1 VEFIDTSENKTGGFI
16 DSQDVYGPEFV
27 RPPNVDNEAILKG
40 NETPEEASERI
51 NSQAS
56 MSFKRKVT
64 RAIDNKEDTI
74 ELAEVISDGENK
86 LFGIYNKDDLY
97 IEDDVLSRSEGYTA
111 TQTRYYKN
119 LQILTEEMEQA
130 AVEQE
135 GKSYIGYGID
145 LIDREILRATAFGWY
160 ENLTN
165 RTAREGDRLLST
177 LFDTADPKEM
187 RRFAKEYVD
196 DIRKEGLGKDNAFAY
211 AQMVREVYG
220 KGYNPDASWDRI
232 FGTLDLLGFVG
243 VVGKTAS
250 IARGISKV
258 ASLKSTTVATRA
270 GNLGGVEEA
279 NKVADNLHSKDIDP
293 LNTANLQSSSVDL
306 NGGGV
311 RPSAGWA
318 QKIKD
323 TNDIVATVIKG
334 EATGAVPTAAR
345 IVDQEALKVAAVE
358 KFTRTFK
365 YNLYDTRFN
374 PIDTQTSSIDFLI
387 GKGTDGTA
395 FKPLKSGE
403 APSGARKIAEKT
415 DGEVIPLDPDN
426 LSLGYVVKVSEAA
439 DLSSG
444 LKGRLDTKLVQNAWT
459 KTIGKLYDNKY
470 VASAATRDVSELNT
484 LALRSA
490 AADKYLSKTGNK
502 KKEIIAKLN
511 YDDTNMLNGV
521 LATLRDGPESV
532 LRKEWSETNFK
543 AHWVGKTNEQP
554 SQEVLDAFKASQDL
568 SDAAYFFTSQEILKS
583 YISKGFKNSVQVA
596 EGIFLPARRTTL
608 SKLPDDAKVLDNMN
622 GVKLYAKEVDDI
634 PQDTVVWE
642 LNSPWS
648 GQDYVI
654 LPSTVRVIE
663 PSDVLGYSAYG
674 RRTNPLAKYFLFL
687 TGGKGVKTILTAFS
701 DQTAQLATKELQ
713 AIQAAY
719 KTDKIT
725 DESITEVIQAN
736 NSWSPSINT
745 KADMDKWLTANK
757 IDITEGNIGSKLRD
771 DTIEDPFDKVFNGES
786 VEEYVH
792 NQMARS
798 DTPLTEYG
806 GSSAYNPSPLSSIV
820 DQYGSAAHQ
829 YASSVYTHRA
839 MQGWIEQVRLMKK
852 EGVNIGVEVGQGSNF
867 KKLFLTAKVVGSSPE
882 AGRMRELQQIVKNRL
897 GMTSNLQDQM
907 KVIADEVTEQVYDAW
922 GLKVNLEGSEAL
934 LLKTGFFSAF
944 SFNLS
949 QAYLQSSQILNA
961 AAILGLDVA
970 SRALTGSSIL
980 RVVMSGTDD
989 IATESLGLKGL
1000 AKAIKLSEEDTVD
1013 LAELFRQ
1020 VLPNEVMGDSIEL
1033 AASTGALTGKSSRN
1047 TFGRVGFKASKVG
1060 KAIFNVGLKP
1070 FNFGEST
1077 AKSNGFMGAALEFKK
1092 ANPDVSFL
1100 SEEAINYIVTRTE
1113 TLTQNMSNTSR
1124 SALQSGVGKVPTQWL
1139 SYFFRTTEQVFVGRD
1154 LTKAERA
1161 KLGFIT
1167 MPFFGFTGLGGG
1179 FLAEKVAETFDLDPN
1194 DDTDKALFIT
1204 MKYGVMDG
1212 FLNHF
1217 TPFDVALSE
1226 RMAPIPAF
1234 YDIIDKFT
1242 EENVLT
1248 AIGGPSGSI
1257 VYTGG
1262 EALFNLVNN
1271 LVNGQTSTLT
1281 EDSLRILRNFSGI
1294 NSVAKA
1300 VGIIADDTYRNRK
1313 GLRVPVEVGLSDA
1326 LISILGFTPLQV
1338 TEYYNQMGR
1347 TFDLGKNNKAL
1358 KKEVLSKSKLA
1369 WSIYGKDPERASQI
1383 LRDTRTLVSKSP
1395 LSYNRKTDLLRLL
1408 TPTVDDYS
1416 FILRTLYENDKG
1428 TAARWA
1434 SQLLQKD

>member
-1 VEFIDTSENKTGGFI
+1 MEFIDTSENKTGGFI

-64 RAIDNKEDTI
+64 KAIDNKEDTI

-86 LFGIYNKDDLY
+86 LFGIYSKDDLY

-111 TQTRYYKN
+111 SETRYYKN

-177 LFDTADPKEM
+177 MFDTADPKEM

-196 DIRKEGLGKDNAFAY
+196 DIRKEGLGKENAFAY

-220 KGYNPDASWDRI
+220 KGYNPDAAWDKI

-243 VVGKTAS
+243 VVGKTAG
-250 IARGISKV
+250 IARSISKA

-270 GNLGGVEEA
+270 GNLGGIEEA

-293 LNTANLQSSSVDL
+293 LNTANLQSSAVDL

-311 RPSAGWA
+311 RPSTGWS

-323 TNDIVATVIKG
+323 TSDIIKTIIKG
-334 EATGAVPTAAR
+334 ETTGAVPTAAR

-365 YNLYDTRFN
+365 YNLYDTRIN
-374 PIDTQTSSIDFLI
+374 ELDTQTSSIDFLI

-403 APSGARKIAEKT
+403 APSGAKRIAEKT
-415 DGEVIPLDPDN
+415 GGEVVPLDPDN
-426 LSLGYVVKVSEAA
+426 LSLGYVVKVSEAV

-444 LKGRLDTKLVQNAWT
+444 LKGGLNIKLVQSLWT
-459 KTIGKLYDNKY
+459 KTFGKLYDNNLI
-470 VASAATRDVSELNT
+470 ASAATRDVAELNT
-484 LALRSA
+484 LALRSQSA
-490 AADKYLSKTGNK
+490 SKYLAKEGEK
-502 KKEIIAKLN
+502 KKKIIAKLN
-511 YDDTNMLNGV
+511 YDDTSMLDGI
-521 LATLRDGPESV
+521 LTELRDGPKSI
-532 LRKEWSETNFK
+532 LRKEWSETDFK
-543 AHWVGKTNEQP
+543 SKWVGKTDEQP
-554 SQEVLDAFKASQDL
+554 SQEVLDAFRAAQDL
-568 SDAAYFFTSQEILKS
+568 SDAAYFFRSQEVLKS
-583 YISKGFKNSVQVA
+583 YISKGFKNSVEVTD
-596 EGIFLPARRTTL
+596 GIFLPARRTTL
-608 SKLPDDAKVLDNMN
+608 SKLPDDAKVLDNKN

-642 LNSPWS
+642 LNSPWN
-648 GQDYVI
+648 GQDYVL
-654 LPSTVRVIE
+654 LPSTIRVIE

-687 TGGKGVKTILTAFS
+687 TGEKGVKTILTAFS

-745 KADMDKWLTANK
+745 KADMDKWLTDNK
-757 IDITEGNIGSKLRD
+757 IDITEGKVGSKLRD
-771 DTIEDPFDKVFNGES
+771 DTIEDPFDKVFNGEN

-820 DQYGSAAHQ
+820 DQYGTAAHQ

-839 MQGWIEQVRLMKK
+839 MQGWIDQVRLMKK

-867 KKLFLTAKVVGSSPE
+867 KKLFLTTKVTGSSP
-882 AGRMRELQQIVKNRL
+882 AAKRMRYLQDTIKRRL
-897 GMTSNLQDQM
+897 GMTSDLQDKM
-907 KVIADEVTEQVYDAW
+907 KVVADEITEQVYDAW

-949 QAYLQSSQILNA
+949 QAYLQSSQIINS
-961 AAILGLDVA
+961 AAILGYEVA
-970 SRALTGSSIL
+970 SRALVGSTIL
-980 RVVMSGTDD
+980 RKVMSGTDD
-989 IATESLGLKGL
+989 IATESLGLKRL
-1000 AKAIKLSEEDTVD
+1000 AKAIKLSEEDTIE

-1033 AASTGALTGKSSRN
+1033 GTGVMTGKSSRN
-1047 TFGRVGFKASKVG
+1047 TFGRAGFKASKVG

-1077 AKSNGFMGAALEFKK
+1077 AKSNGFVGAALEFKK
-1092 ANPDVSFL
+1092 ANPNVSLL
-1100 SEEAINYIVTRTE
+1100 SEDAINYIATRSE

-1226 RMAPIPAF
+1226 RMAPIPAV
-1234 YDIIDKFT
+1234 YDIYDKFT

-1300 VGIIADDTYRNRK
+1300 AGIIADDTYRNRK

-1347 TFDLGKNNKAL
+1347 VFDLGKNNKAL

-1369 WSIYGKDPERASQI
+1369 WSIYGKDPERASEI
-1383 LRDTRTLVSKSP
+1383 LRDARTIVSKAP
-1395 LSYNRKTDLLRLL
+1395 ISYNRKTDLLRLL

-1416 FILRTLYENDKG
+1416 FILRTYYENDKG

-1434 SQLLQKD
+1434 LPLLQKD